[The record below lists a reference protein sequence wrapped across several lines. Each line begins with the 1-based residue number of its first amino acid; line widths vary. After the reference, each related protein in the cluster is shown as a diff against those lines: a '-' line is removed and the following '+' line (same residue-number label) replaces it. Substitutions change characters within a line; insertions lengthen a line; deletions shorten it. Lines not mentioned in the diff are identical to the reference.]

1 MKRVTIRWSH
11 PGIEPDQ
18 GWLTEVP
25 VAGGKIPVVLYKD
38 SIYRYC
44 WRSIEGRGGYSLG
57 CLGSRT
63 RHEALMKAMER
74 IESYGSVALER
85 AERII
90 PGWQHP
96 AVIEP

>member
-25 VAGGKIPVVLYKD
+25 VAGGKVPVVLYKHD
-38 SIYRYC
+38 GSAYF

-57 CLGSRT
+57 CYGSST
-63 RHEALMKAMER
+63 RREALEKARER
-74 IESYGSVALER
+74 IESYGSLALER